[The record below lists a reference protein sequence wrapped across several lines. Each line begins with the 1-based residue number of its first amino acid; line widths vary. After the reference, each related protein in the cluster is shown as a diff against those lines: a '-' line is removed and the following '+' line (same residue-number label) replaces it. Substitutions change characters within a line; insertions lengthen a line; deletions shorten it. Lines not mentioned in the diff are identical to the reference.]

1 MLLLIKYCSE
11 IMKISNYGREMV
23 EDLKKFTPKMLLL
36 NRVSPINLVLKLL
49 LLSFMGVWNKRL
61 RTWRRYLIRGSGL
74 KIRCVYEEFNFKYIE
89 SESGKNS
96 NMMRLFILSYS
107 KLNMKCNLTIPFKW
121 IFIFSGDS
129 TSDNCLRLGLTI
141 IDKPLVQFRPRA
153 SLETQLVFIMT
164 NKDRKQLYF
173 LYKKPRLWAE
183 PQGFLNF
190 ELLSLILFKYFL
202 IFFSDFLLI
211 SGLKIQFLL

>member
-36 NRVSPINLVLKLL
+36 NRVSPINSVLKLL
-49 LLSFMGVWNKRL
+49 LLSFMGVWSKRL
-61 RTWRRYLIRGSGL
+61 RIWRRYLIRGSGL
-74 KIRCVYEEFNFKYIE
+74 KIRCVYEKFNFKYIE

-96 NMMRLFILSYS
+96 NMMRFFILSYS
-107 KLNMKCNLTIPFKW
+107 KLNMKCKLTIPFKW

-153 SLETQLVFIMT
+153 SLETLLVFIMT

-183 PQGFLNF
+183 PQGFLK
-190 ELLSLILFKYFL
+190 S
-202 IFFSDFLLI
+202 
-211 SGLKIQFLL
+211 